1 MAYPSATG
9 GISGIFVIA
18 ADAFVA
24 IANAFVIIDQERCI
38 MARETVYV
46 VQAYTLGKR
55 ARLNADT
62 PLRCKSPEAARKTA
76 ERLAT
81 TKAGV
86 VAFSTSGDADL
97 GEYDDE
103 PAVFFK
109 AGRLPIQFQ
118 DE

>member
-1 MAYPSATG
+1 MT
-9 GISGIFVIA
+9 
-18 ADAFVA
+18 
-24 IANAFVIIDQERCI
+24 
-38 MARETVYV
+38 RETVYL

-62 PLRCKSPEAARKTA
+62 PIRCKSPERARRTA

-103 PAVFFK
+103 PVVFFK
-109 AGRLPIQFQ
+109 VGRLPAQFDDQ
-118 DE
+118 